1 MKDRNIASHP
11 LEAHIECAMS
21 SIKRGFGFDGQQREW
36 RHMIRKIIDAGWMI
50 FLISYDGLIG

>member
-1 MKDRNIASHP
+1 MSSHP
-11 LEAHIECAMS
+11 LEAHIERMS

-50 FLISYDGLIG
+50 SLISYDGLIG